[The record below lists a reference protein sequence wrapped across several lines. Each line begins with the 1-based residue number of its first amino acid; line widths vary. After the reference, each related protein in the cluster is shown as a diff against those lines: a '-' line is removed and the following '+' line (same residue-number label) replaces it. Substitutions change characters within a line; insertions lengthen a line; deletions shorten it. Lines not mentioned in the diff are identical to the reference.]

1 MYSIIADIVV
11 IIHFLFILFV
21 VMGGVLVLRWP
32 KLAWVHL
39 PAVVWGA
46 LVELRGWICPLTP
59 LENYFRDLAGKN
71 VYSGDF
77 IEKYL
82 LPIIYPAT
90 ITPFIQQILGTAVIL
105 FNVIIYHSIIKKYR
119 TLKP

>member
-1 MYSIIADIVV
+1 
-11 IIHFLFILFV
+11 V

-119 TLKP
+119 TLKR

>member
-1 MYSIIADIVV
+1 VYSIIADIVV

-119 TLKP
+119 TLKR